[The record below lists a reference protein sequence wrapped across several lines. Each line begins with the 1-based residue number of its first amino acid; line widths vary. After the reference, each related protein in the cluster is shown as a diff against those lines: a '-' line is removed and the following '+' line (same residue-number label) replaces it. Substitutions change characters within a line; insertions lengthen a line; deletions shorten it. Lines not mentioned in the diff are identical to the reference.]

1 MTTVVDAAHER
12 VVHPNEHAVMSTSAT
27 RLHTS
32 ARAPWIAA
40 IAFAAA
46 TLVVAVLGSI
56 ATSRGMDWYD
66 TLDKPGFTPPGATFG
81 IVWTVLYAM
90 IAVAGWRAW
99 RASGG
104 ATPTWW
110 WAAQM
115 ALNLLW
121 TVVFFGW
128 RAPWAGVVVI
138 AALLVAV
145 VADTWASWRV
155 DRAAGLLLVPYLL
168 WCCFAAALTVGV
180 AVLN

>member
-1 MTTVVDAAHER
+1 MNTS
-12 VVHPNEHAVMSTSAT
+12 STA
-27 RLHTS
+27 LQPHTS
-32 ARAPWIAA
+32 ARARRIAA
-40 IAFAAA
+40 LVFAAVSV
-46 TLVVAVLGSI
+46 LVAALGSV
-56 ATSRGMDWYD
+56 ATGRGMDWYD

-81 IVWTVLYAM
+81 IVWTVLYVM
-90 IAVAGWRAW
+90 IAVGGWRAW
-99 RASGG
+99 RAAAD

-110 WAAQM
+110 WGVQM
-115 ALNLLW
+115 SLNLLW

-138 AALLVAV
+138 AVLIVAV
-145 VADTWASWRV
+145 VADVRASLRV